1 MTYDQSKVKTKIS
14 TNTYK
19 ILLRSFGLLSFSLN
33 VRAGSLQSAGLDL
46 FSIGSVHL
54 YNIYTKVEIK
64 AHSILLRRL
73 PFHSQRGIGMVHL
86 LPYPN
91 CLAKNANVQHQSV
104 NDLDRLSCVLKDA
117 FLLQSIS
124 VKDELMKSG
133 VVL

>member
-19 ILLRSFGLLSFSLN
+19 MLLRSFGLLSFLLN

-46 FSIGSVHL
+46 FSLGSVHL

-64 AHSILLRRL
+64 ADSLLLRRL
-73 PFHSQRGIGMVHL
+73 PFHSQMVYL

-91 CLAKNANVQHQSV
+91 CLEKNANVQHQSV
-104 NDLDRLSCVLKDA
+104 NDLDGLSCVLKDA
-117 FLLQSIS
+117 FLLQSIN